1 MIVVP
6 HRQRIGWVLISAL
19 VACATVPSASRYR
32 LAHSGS
38 HWDVANGARVFDDV
52 RTQYPDFFAVVLD
65 PERADE
71 PDIRVL
77 RADLEREPTDSRN
90 FDALNALAIAYFE
103 YNYRAEAVR
112 GDGLGYLSLSF
123 QSAKLLAIPW
133 RAYGLNRDAHLR
145 DAILDFF
152 EDAGSGEKLGTAAT
166 APRVIEI
173 VASLE
178 SKERDLTRRARIRA
192 IADAIEG
199 RARSEAATAPD
210 PAIGSGA
217 PSSP

>member
-1 MIVVP
+1 MS
-6 HRQRIGWVLISAL
+6 HQRCIGLLLVLAFVSCTTNSSLSRCRL
-19 VACATVPSASRYR
+19 V
-32 LAHSGS
+32 HSGG
-38 HWDVANGARVFDDV
+38 HWDVAEGDRVFDGV
-52 RTQYPDFFAVVLD
+52 RMHYPEFFDVVLD
-65 PERADE
+65 PQRRDE

-77 RADLEREPTDSRN
+77 RSDLERAPTDRHN
-90 FDALNALAIAYFE
+90 FDALNALAIAYVE

-133 RAYGLNRDAHLR
+133 RAYSINPDPGLR

-178 SKERDLTRRARIRA
+178 GKEAGPTRQARIRA
-192 IADAIEG
+192 ITAGI
-199 RARSEAATAPD
+199 RARNPL
-210 PAIGSGA
+210 
-217 PSSP
+217 